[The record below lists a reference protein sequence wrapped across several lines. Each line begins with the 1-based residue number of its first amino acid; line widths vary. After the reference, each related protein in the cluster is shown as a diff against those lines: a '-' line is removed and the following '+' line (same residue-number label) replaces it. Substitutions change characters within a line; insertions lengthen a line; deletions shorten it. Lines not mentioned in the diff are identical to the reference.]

1 MKHRIS
7 PAVVGQFGR
16 LLWRLPGEIQLCRR
30 FFICSSVVMEAVRYS
45 MCAQNAPLR
54 KSRAGAAS
62 RARATLA
69 SEQHAMQCC
78 LVYPRW
84 WSFRAQHL
92 EVSIVRPQRT
102 VLLASFCFSIHAF
115 DMSVLS
121 GGMSRVAANKITE
134 IINIDIYKIQK
145 LLEGFLFAKRF
156 RHHMPSLIFQRH
168 FWEMAEQMF
177 TKQHALADVLRIST
191 DSQSN

>member
-102 VLLASFCFSIHAF
+102 VLLAPFCFSIHAF

-121 GGMSRVAANKITE
+121 GGRPRVAANRITE
-134 IINIDIYKIQK
+134 ITLTCTKSKNVGRFFVCQKIS
-145 LLEGFLFAKRF
+145 
-156 RHHMPSLIFQRH
+156 PP
-168 FWEMAEQMF
+168 
-177 TKQHALADVLRIST
+177 HALPDISET
-191 DSQSN
+191 LLGNGGTNVYKTACTCRCLANLHGLPK

>member
-1 MKHRIS
+1 
-7 PAVVGQFGR
+7 
-16 LLWRLPGEIQLCRR
+16 
-30 FFICSSVVMEAVRYS
+30 MEAVRYS

-134 IINIDIYKIQK
+134 LINIGMYKILQQD
-145 LLEGFLFAKRF
+145 FATTY
-156 RHHMPSLIFQRH
+156 PP
-168 FWEMAEQMF
+168 
-177 TKQHALADVLRIST
+177 
-191 DSQSN
+191 